1 MGKARS
7 LRGEEVDFDLLKIK
21 NSIAD
26 VAITDDVKKRE
37 RFVNAKK
44 RRSSKRKVNEMVHR
58 ASVDEQYKE
67 NIQNLKVDEEI
78 DTDNTSEVK
87 KRKVKH
93 NDSTSN

>member
-1 MGKARS
+1 
-7 LRGEEVDFDLLKIK
+7 
-21 NSIAD
+21 
-26 VAITDDVKKRE
+26 
-37 RFVNAKK
+37 
-44 RRSSKRKVNEMVHR
+44 MVHR